1 MVAIG
6 ERIFLLGIVGM
17 VVCKNRGAKNDWG
30 IEEGVVGGDC
40 TDGFVSE

>member
-1 MVAIG
+1 M
-6 ERIFLLGIVGM
+6 GM
-17 VVCKNRGAKNDWG
+17 AVCKNRGAKNDWG